1 MNITLDKKSTTD
13 GLIKITLSESDY
25 QPKVE
30 EKIKSYARK
39 ANIKGFRQGKVPTGV
54 IKKMF
59 GKSIL
64 VEEVNHILSHS
75 VSDYIKD
82 NKLRIL
88 GDPLPNQEKANQ
100 IDWDIQKDFE
110 FEFQI
115 GMVDDFSYDLSS
127 KVKLK
132 SYPIEVDQKVID
144 DTISDLTKRFG
155 EVTHPETSDVTDNLH
170 GQVVEEGSES
180 PIGAHLELSK
190 LNKKAQALFIG
201 KKKDDVV
208 EFDIRKVFEGDEE
221 VGNFLG
227 LSKDDAKS
235 KKGKYSFTI
244 TSISRVAPAS
254 LNQELFDRVFGK
266 DAVKSEE
273 EFITK
278 VKETIAGNYQRET
291 DHLLEHEIQH
301 HFVDNTK
308 IDMPDEFLKTWLK
321 NSGGEK
327 ITDDVL
333 SKEFTQYKDSLK
345 WDLIKNKI
353 AEDLKITVE
362 AAEVKEKAKQMF
374 LEQFGGQA
382 FAAQLGDKLD
392 AIADNYLSDQE
403 GKNFMRLYDQL
414 RSEKIMKAIRETISI
429 SEKPVSLDEFRKIVE
444 KHNH

>member
-115 GMVDDFSYDLSS
+115 GMVDDFKYDLSS

-132 SYPIEVDQKVID
+132 SYSIEVDQKVID

-221 VGNFLG
+221 VGDFLG

>member
-1 MNITLDKKSTTD
+1 LNITLDKKSTTD

-115 GMVDDFSYDLSS
+115 GMVDDFKYDLSS

-180 PIGAHLELSK
+180 PIGAYLELSK

-227 LSKDDAKS
+227 LSKEDAKS

>member
-1 MNITLDKKSTTD
+1 
-13 GLIKITLSESDY
+13 
-25 QPKVE
+25 
-30 EKIKSYARK
+30 
-39 ANIKGFRQGKVPTGV
+39 
-54 IKKMF
+54 
-59 GKSIL
+59 
-64 VEEVNHILSHS
+64 
-75 VSDYIKD
+75 
-82 NKLRIL
+82 
-88 GDPLPNQEKANQ
+88 
-100 IDWDIQKDFE
+100 
-110 FEFQI
+110 
-115 GMVDDFSYDLSS
+115 
-127 KVKLK
+127 
-132 SYPIEVDQKVID
+132 
-144 DTISDLTKRFG
+144 
-155 EVTHPETSDVTDNLH
+155 
-170 GQVVEEGSES
+170 
-180 PIGAHLELSK
+180 
-190 LNKKAQALFIG
+190 
-201 KKKDDVV
+201 
-208 EFDIRKVFEGDEE
+208 VFEGDEE

-227 LSKDDAKS
+227 LSKEDAKS

-429 SEKPVSLDEFRKIVE
+429 TEKPVSLDEFRKIVE

>member
-115 GMVDDFSYDLSS
+115 GMVDDFKYDLSS

-132 SYPIEVDQKVID
+132 SYSIEVDQKVID

-170 GQVVEEGSES
+170 GQVVEEGGES

>member
-1 MNITLDKKSTTD
+1 MDITLDKKSTTD

-39 ANIKGFRQGKVPTGV
+39 ASIKGFRQGKVPTGV

-100 IDWDIQKDFE
+100 IDWDLQKDFE

-115 GMVDDFSYDLSS
+115 GMVDDFTYDLSS

-132 SYPIEVDQKVID
+132 SFPIEVDQKVIE

-155 EVTHPETSDVTDNLH
+155 EVTHPETSEATDNLH
-170 GQVVEEGSES
+170 GQVVEVGGES
-180 PIGAHLELSK
+180 PVGAHLELSK
-190 LNKKAQALFIG
+190 LDKKAQALFAG

-208 EFDIRKVFEGDEE
+208 EFDIRKVFEDDEA

-235 KKGKYSFTI
+235 KKGKYSFTV
-244 TSISRVAPAS
+244 TSISRVAPAG

-266 DAVKSEE
+266 DAVKNEE
-273 EFITK
+273 EFTSK
-278 VKETIAGNYQRET
+278 VKETISGNYQRET

-301 HFVDNTK
+301 HFVENTN
-308 IDMPDEFLKTWLK
+308 ISMPDEFLKTWLK

-333 SKEFTQYKDSLK
+333 SKEFAQYKDSLK

-353 AEDLKITVE
+353 AEDLKIVVE